1 MNPFHKKLVET
12 YVGKP
17 FRTMV
22 DVLNS
27 DNTVCESC
35 EVTVED
41 INEIYQFAESARC
54 DIYSRRRCYIEYKL
68 HDSQNLRSLSI
79 KDTPESPFVFPRP

>member
-41 INEIYQFAESARC
+41 INEIYQFAEYVTS
-54 DIYSRRRCYIEYKL
+54 
-68 HDSQNLRSLSI
+68 
-79 KDTPESPFVFPRP
+79 